1 MISSHDLR
9 TYIAGAKQRQR
20 QKKILL
26 DARYELLQIV
36 AQKGA
41 EILKTDFAAHKV
53 WLFGSGLRRELIH
66 LESDVDLAVEG
77 LAEAS
82 YLRAV
87 SRLLDLNA
95 NLSVDLVM
103 LDDASESLRDR
114 IIREGKEL

>member
-1 MISSHDLR
+1 MISSHDLK

-20 QKKILL
+20 QKQILL
-26 DARYELLQIV
+26 DDRELLQTV

-53 WLFGSGLRRELIH
+53 WLFGSGLLRELIH

-82 YLRAV
+82 YFRAV

-95 NLSVDLVM
+95 NVSVDLVM